1 MRESKARDWPRHVR
15 WRPAKGEGL
24 EHVTLSETQQGYS
37 ANGVAVGARG
47 GAPYGLTWRVETDRG
62 WNTTGLWL
70 MNTDGVSLALAGD
83 GAGNWRADTA
93 EGPLLPEF
101 SGCIDVD
108 IAATPFTNTLPI
120 RRLGLKVG
128 ESARIRVLYLP
139 VPALAPEV
147 VEQRYTRLAPR
158 RWLYEGLFRGFQA
171 ELEVDADGIVLD
183 YPETFLRMAP
193 EA

>member
-1 MRESKARDWPRHVR
+1 MRESKAGDWPRHVR
-15 WRPAKGEGL
+15 WRPAKGAGL

-37 ANGVAVGARG
+37 AHGVAVGARG
-47 GAPYGLTWRVETDRG
+47 GAPYGLTWRVKTDRG
-62 WNTTGLWL
+62 WNTTALWL
-70 MNTDGVSLALAGD
+70 MNTDGESVALASD
-83 GAGNWRADTA
+83 GAGNWHDADG
-93 EGPLLPEF
+93 EPLPAF
-101 SGCIDVD
+101 AGCLFPD

-120 RRLGLKVG
+120 RRLGLDVG

-139 VPALAPEV
+139 VPSLVPEV

-183 YPETFLRMAP
+183 YPETFLRIEP
-193 EA
+193 EV

>member
-1 MRESKARDWPRHVR
+1 MSKLKARDWPRHVR
-15 WRPAKGEGL
+15 WRPAEGVGL

-37 ANGVAVGARG
+37 AHGVAVGARG

-62 WNTTGLWL
+62 WNTTALWL
-70 MNTDGVSLALAGD
+70 MNTDGVSIALASD

-93 EGPLLPEF
+93 EGPRLPEF
-101 SGCIDVD
+101 AGCIDVD

-120 RRLGLKVG
+120 RRLGLDVG
-128 ESARIRVLYLP
+128 ESARIRVLYVP
-139 VPALAPEV
+139 VPSLEPQV
-147 VEQRYTRLAPR
+147 VEQRYTRVAPR
-158 RWLYEGLFRGFQA
+158 LWLYEGLFRGFQA

-183 YPETFLRMAP
+183 YPETFLRIEM